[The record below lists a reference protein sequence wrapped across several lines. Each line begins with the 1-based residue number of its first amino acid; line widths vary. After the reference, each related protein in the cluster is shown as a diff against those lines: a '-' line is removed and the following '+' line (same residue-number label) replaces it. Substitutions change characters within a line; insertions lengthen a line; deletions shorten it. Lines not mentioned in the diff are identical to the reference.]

1 MKKEYISQATLK
13 RLPQYL
19 RIIKEKKNEN
29 VKNISSTEI
38 ATILRLNPI
47 QVRKD
52 LALVSRV
59 DGKPGVG
66 FNGEELIQDLEE
78 VLNLNNIT
86 DAVIVGA
93 GKLGQALLNYKG
105 FENNLNIL
113 MAFDNDKIKCDN
125 KKIFFIDDMENLI
138 NKNNIQNC
146 FERILLI
153 SASSIEKEK
162 KYPVKINIE
171 LGKVTISCANQ
182 TGDAK
187 EEIYVD
193 TEGKDLEVGFNPRFF
208 LDALKAIDDE
218 DVYIEFGTNRSPCII
233 KPVEDGDYVYMIL
246 PIKMK
251 D

>member
-1 MKKEYISQATLK
+1 MKNEYISQATLK

-19 RIIKEKKNEN
+19 RIIKDKKNEN

-52 LALVSRV
+52 LALVSRA

-66 FNGEELIQDLEE
+66 FNTQELIQDLEE

-125 KKIFFIDDMENLI
+125 KKIFFIDNMESLI
-138 NKNNIQNC
+138 KKNNIQIGIITVPKENAQDVC
-146 FERILLI
+146 DIMVNSGIKAIWNFAPINLKVPENIAVKNEDLSTSLVILLKKL
-153 SASSIEKEK
+153 KEK
-162 KYPVKINIE
+162 GTEVK
-171 LGKVTISCANQ
+171 
-182 TGDAK
+182 
-187 EEIYVD
+187 
-193 TEGKDLEVGFNPRFF
+193 
-208 LDALKAIDDE
+208 
-218 DVYIEFGTNRSPCII
+218 
-233 KPVEDGDYVYMIL
+233 
-246 PIKMK
+246 
-251 D
+251 

>member
-1 MKKEYISQATLK
+1 MKNEYISQATLK

-19 RIIKEKKNEN
+19 RIIKDKKNEN

-52 LALVSRV
+52 LALVSRA

-66 FNGEELIQDLEE
+66 FNSEELIQDLEE

-125 KKIFFIDDMENLI
+125 KKIFFIDNMESLI
-138 NKNNIQNC
+138 NKNNIQIGIITVPKENAQDVC
-146 FERILLI
+146 DIMVNSGIKAIWNFAPINLKVPENIAVKNEDLSTSLVILLKKL
-153 SASSIEKEK
+153 KEK
-162 KYPVKINIE
+162 
-171 LGKVTISCANQ
+171 GT
-182 TGDAK
+182 
-187 EEIYVD
+187 EI
-193 TEGKDLEVGFNPRFF
+193 K
-208 LDALKAIDDE
+208 
-218 DVYIEFGTNRSPCII
+218 
-233 KPVEDGDYVYMIL
+233 
-246 PIKMK
+246 
-251 D
+251 

>member
-19 RIIKEKKNEN
+19 RIIKDKKNEN

-38 ATILRLNPI
+38 ANILRLNPI

-66 FNGEELIQDLEE
+66 FNSEELIQDLEE

-138 NKNNIQNC
+138 NKNNIQIGIITVPKENAQDVC
-146 FERILLI
+146 DIMVNSGIKAIWNFAPINLKVPENIAVKNEDLSTSLVILLKKL
-153 SASSIEKEK
+153 KEK
-162 KYPVKINIE
+162 
-171 LGKVTISCANQ
+171 GT
-182 TGDAK
+182 
-187 EEIYVD
+187 EI
-193 TEGKDLEVGFNPRFF
+193 K
-208 LDALKAIDDE
+208 
-218 DVYIEFGTNRSPCII
+218 
-233 KPVEDGDYVYMIL
+233 
-246 PIKMK
+246 
-251 D
+251 